1 MSLHGPAD
9 VYTVDEIAC
18 AAGVPAESVES
29 LVALG
34 ALRPVP
40 GTRFF
45 QSDDI
50 LRAIPSLRARAIEAS
65 RPVPRHGLFAI
76 ASPIDPSSPPV
87 ARVTLLASSGVH
99 ALLCLLLLWLT
110 SGAPATA
117 RAQSALDPRLVYLIT
132 PGPGGGGGGSG
143 AQARKPP
150 ARLERRGADSAKVS
164 APVATPV
171 PAEERNRRQPKPN
184 TSIPQP
190 GDQPPEPLAAKVVI
204 APIVVT
210 AASVRDQ
217 AGVVNQPP
225 AAPSLGTGTGSDAGD
240 GRGDGHGDG
249 SGAGLGEGSGGGTGG
264 GPFRPGSG
272 IQPPRLLHEVKA
284 EYTEEARSRGISG
297 EVELEIV
304 VKRDGSVGDV
314 TVLRGRGAGLDQR
327 AVAAVKQW
335 RFAPATRMGQTIDV
349 IVQVLV
355 AFTLR

>member
-34 ALRPVP
+34 ALRSIP

-45 QSDDI
+45 TTDDI
-50 LRAIPSLRARAIEAS
+50 IRTIPALRARTREAVRTLPRPDLFAMAS
-65 RPVPRHGLFAI
+65 RLNP
-76 ASPIDPSSPPV
+76 ASPPA
-87 ARVTLLASSGVH
+87 ARATLLASSGVH
-99 ALLCLLLLWLT
+99 LLLCLLVLWLT

-117 RAQSALDPRLVYLIT
+117 RAESALDPRLVYLMT

-143 AQARKPP
+143 AEARKPP
-150 ARLERRGADSAKVS
+150 ARLERRGADSAVS
-164 APVATPV
+164 APLATPL
-171 PAEERNRRQPKPN
+171 PAEDRNRREPQPD
-184 TSIPQP
+184 TSIQQP
-190 GDQPPEPLAAKVVI
+190 GEQPPEPLAATVAI

-210 AASVRDQ
+210 AASARDQ
-217 AGVVNQPP
+217 AGVVNQPA
-225 AAPSLGTGTGSDAGD
+225 AAPSLGTGTGSDAGA

-297 EVELEIV
+297 DVELEIV
-304 VKRDGSVGDV
+304 VRRDGSVGDV

-327 AVAAVKQW
+327 AVAAVRQW

-349 IVQVLV
+349 IVQVSV
-355 AFTLR
+355 EFTLR